1 MNTSFLA
8 DLISRASLKAQLK
21 GSLAQFQKA
30 QEAHYLQIADTT
42 PYSPYTLNVIK
53 FKAGS
58 GARYGGADDP
68 GYGIDTGAM
77 FGDLANNW
85 QFQTLQRQLELSTY
99 TNRLYADYQESLL
112 GSKTGES
119 FLLDDEDALDLA
131 SDAVGDAIEAIWQQ

>member
-1 MNTSFLA
+1 MDTSFLA
-8 DLISRASLKAQLK
+8 SILNSANLKTQLK
-21 GSLAQFQKA
+21 GQLAQFQQA

-77 FGDLANNW
+77 FSDLANNW
-85 QFQTLQRQLELSTY
+85 EVLDGGAMLALTTG
-99 TNRLYADYQESLL
+99 TNRGYADYQESLL
-112 GSKTGES
+112 AQKGKGS
-119 FLLDDEDALDLA
+119 FLLEDGAAMDLLEVA
-131 SDAVGDAIEAIWQQ
+131 IGDAVEDLWQQ

>member
-1 MNTSFLA
+1 LNTSFLT
-8 DLISRASLKAQLK
+8 DIISAASLKAQLK
-21 GSLAQFQKA
+21 GSLAQFQQA

-77 FGDLANNW
+77 FSDLGDGWEVLDGGGMLAL
-85 QFQTLQRQLELSTY
+85 TTG
-99 TNRLYADYQESLL
+99 TNRGYADYQETLL
-112 GSKTGES
+112 AQKGGGS
-119 FLLDDEDALDLA
+119 FLLEDGIALDLL
-131 SDAVGDAIEAIWQQ
+131 SDAVGDALEAIWTE